1 MIKSEKIEFVKNL
14 KEEVKKY
21 KVVGVMPING
31 IPDRL
36 VQKVRNGLKADTKMV
51 VARKKLIARVLEEE
65 NHKKLLPFVDGNV
78 VLVLSN
84 KEPMELHKNIGSS
97 KLKLAAKP
105 NQIATN
111 DIIIEGG
118 ETSIAPGQAVT
129 ELKAAGIDVQI
140 QKGKVIIGKTK
151 VLVPRGS
158 KISPAVSKALK
169 TLDVM
174 PFEAQATLS
183 AVLEGT
189 LLFDKRSL
197 GVSVD
202 YLLSEITRNFAEA
215 YTLST
220 EIGLVT
226 EYNVS
231 ELIRKAY
238 IGAIGIGLEANVYE
252 PEIVD
257 KLIANAVRVALKLNT
272 MEKPSNA

>member
-65 NHKKLLPFVDGNV
+65 NHKKLLPFVDGNI

>member
-65 NHKKLLPFVDGNV
+65 NHKKLLPFVDGNI

-84 KEPMELHKNIGSS
+84 KEPMELHKSIGSS

-257 KLIANAVRVALKLNT
+257 KLIANAVRAALKLNT

>member
-36 VQKVRNGLKADTKMV
+36 VQKVRNGLKSDTKMV

-65 NHKKLLPFVDGNV
+65 NHKKLLPFVDGNI